1 MCRTPLGL
9 ICTVWRPSW
18 RMYPARAGQG
28 LHTRDSSRKVRRYV
42 QCTAGLKPCLVRQVG
57 TANPTQL
64 TLHQGVPSVCSVRMR
79 GAPRLAGSDWPP
91 TGRNPPDPS
100 SQTTSLARAWRGSQA
115 KCLTPRPPRHCPW
128 IPGESSKL
136 DKLSSP
142 QSMTGIN
149 HGMGSRSSENV
160 MTSTAHHSPCRRQ
173 PAAWSRFRQSMLDF
187 RLSALGEIRRHSPFW
202 AQPRPVPQPSLAGRL
217 RSVSR

>member
-18 RMYPARAGQG
+18 RMYPAREGQG
-28 LHTRDSSRKVRRYV
+28 PHTRDSSRKVRRYV
-42 QCTAGLKPCLVRQVG
+42 QCTAGLEPCLVRQVG

-79 GAPRLAGSDWPP
+79 GGPRLPGSDWPP

-115 KCLTPRPPRHCPW
+115 
-128 IPGESSKL
+128 
-136 DKLSSP
+136 
-142 QSMTGIN
+142 
-149 HGMGSRSSENV
+149 
-160 MTSTAHHSPCRRQ
+160 
-173 PAAWSRFRQSMLDF
+173 
-187 RLSALGEIRRHSPFW
+187 
-202 AQPRPVPQPSLAGRL
+202 
-217 RSVSR
+217 SVSLSGPQDTDLDPWRKQQAGQAKLASINDGNQSWNGKPQLGKRHDFDSSSFPIPCAACSLQPGLVSVNPC